1 MATTDEVQVWSI
13 SLDVPVER
21 RAALERLLSPD
32 ERERADRYLVNGPRE
47 RFVVARGTVREVLG
61 ELTGISPEQ
70 LRFSYPCLCGK
81 PDCRPSAR
89 KPRLERKAL
98 QFNVSH
104 TEGLAMLAVS
114 GDHEVGVDV
123 ERIDGKPE
131 AFYRGWT
138 RKEAYAKGKGNG
150 LALGQAEAGEVDG
163 WWLSDLPAP
172 AGYVASL
179 AVEGDGCPVRTGWW
193 PQCASNAKE

>member
-1 MATTDEVQVWSI
+1 
-13 SLDVPVER
+13 
-21 RAALERLLSPD
+21 
-32 ERERADRYLVNGPRE
+32 
-47 RFVVARGTVREVLG
+47 
-61 ELTGISPEQ
+61 
-70 LRFSYPCLCGK
+70 
-81 PDCRPSAR
+81 
-89 KPRLERKAL
+89 
-98 QFNVSH
+98 
-104 TEGLAMLAVS
+104 MLAVS
-114 GDHEVGVDV
+114 GGREVGVDV

-138 RKEAYAKGKGNG
+138 RKEAYAKGKGDG
-150 LALGQAEAGEVDG
+150 LALGQAEADEVDG